1 MSESKNLLNVSIY
14 CREFLLKTTAILR
27 FCTITK
33 ENLKEYF
40 EKPRIYVPNY
50 KRPEKFYGVIA
61 PNGNINLDKYR
72 VKFYDEIIDLTK
84 SVYEKMN
91 YKQFYEIEN
100 ANTLILLFS
109 EFENYLYKCFKFIIL
124 KNPSIIDKQTITIK
138 ELIEK
143 QGDIS
148 LIIEEIAEE
157 NALKKFNLDILLDD
171 IIEKKI
177 HNKFYKG
184 YEEIFRYAEKVL

>member
-1 MSESKNLLNVSIY
+1 M
-14 CREFLLKTTAILR
+14 
-27 FCTITK
+27 
-33 ENLKEYF
+33 KEYF
-40 EKPRIYVPNY
+40 EKPRIYVPIY
-50 KRPEKFYGVIA
+50 KGPEKFYGVID
-61 PNGNINLDKYR
+61 PNGNINLEKYR

-91 YKQFYEIEN
+91 YEQFYEIEN
-100 ANTLILLFS
+100 SNTLILLFS
-109 EFENYLYKCFKFIIL
+109 EFENYLFKCFKFIIL

-177 HNKFYKG
+177 HYKFYKG
-184 YEEIFRYAEKVL
+184 YEEIFRYAEKVLEVKHNISKDLIKLLKY